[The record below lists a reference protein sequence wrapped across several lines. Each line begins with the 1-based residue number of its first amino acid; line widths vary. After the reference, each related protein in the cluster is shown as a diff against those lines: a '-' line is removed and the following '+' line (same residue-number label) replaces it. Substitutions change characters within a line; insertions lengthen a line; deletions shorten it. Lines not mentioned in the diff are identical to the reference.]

1 MVAGEELLVPARDRF
16 QLIVAPREPGVGAPG
31 AEKLGLDI
39 GRDRFR
45 GRQLPLGPTAKPERP
60 AADRDGGR
68 RAQEPEKPT
77 A

>member
-16 QLIVAPREPGVGAPG
+16 QLIVAPCEPGVGAPG

-45 GRQLPLGPTAKPERP
+45 GR
-60 AADRDGGR
+60 
-68 RAQEPEKPT
+68 
-77 A
+77 